1 MVIFRQLTCI
11 SWNLKCYIAWQH
23 LLNVSECLLGM
34 FFSQLFITCI
44 SFSAKQSGCSFLFNF
59 CLLYLP
65 DDGPSDS
72 SKMFNCLKQID
83 SMLSSCVCSVNRS
96 QMMSKYA
103 KNISDIWFMM
113 RYHFQL
119 LSLLYSF
126 PIYHPIGRWYA
137 IIFRNKRMQ
146 WKLQILFAVQWLITS
161 DCLI

>member
-1 MVIFRQLTCI
+1 MTTFT
-11 SWNLKCYIAWQH
+11 KCFGVSIG
-23 LLNVSECLLGM
+23 NV
-34 FFSQLFITCI
+34 LFTT
-44 SFSAKQSGCSFLFNF
+44 FHKPASAFLQSTGCSFLFNF

-119 LSLLYSF
+119 LSLLYNF

-146 WKLQILFAVQWLITS
+146 
-161 DCLI
+161 